1 MERYSNAD
9 GSAKVRKKHE
19 KEYLGN
25 YIGIVVQNNDP
36 DKRGRVKVFVPDIS
50 ATVYE
55 NWNKKIEDKYFKF
68 IGTNVESPL
77 TDIIDDLQ
85 KILPWAECAAPLAGA
100 SSSGRYHAH
109 SKIATTSDSSKL
121 ETAKPDEDDN
131 IAHAPSRLYE
141 SDPVNDAYND
151 NTDDDEPRLGAPNKV
166 NKHTHNYLPSSYNNR
181 AKGVFGVPNVG
192 SHVWVFFEGG
202 NLMSPVYFAAAF
214 GDEDWKGIYDQ
225 NDFEHGLDYPGT
237 YENKSDKVDASYNH
251 NTETYRNKFVIN
263 QKGGSLEFINT
274 DNREAVKLSHHSGSF
289 KELNGSTSIE
299 LATGNDQKLVMAD
312 QFLTVRGHRN
322 EYTDYD
328 YEMIVRGDHYK
339 KIGSFNKKK
348 FSEWHDAVEEIANI
362 KQRFEI
368 KRVQDGD
375 WGLDQIYIATG
386 STLVG
391 HPDAKSKGHSDGGY
405 EPCPLCSHNKR
416 PKVWTERHTD
426 LRTLTMPVINSSN
439 NGYTATDNTVYTSN
453 VYPYGEITQSTQSR
467 EFVRPVDRVDNI
479 NPSNFLEGG
488 VCPLC
493 YGSGFSPSTQGGL
506 FETEG
511 KDKNLIQ
518 ALKDEL
524 PKLTRLEKEM
534 GLGGSEITHITKHK
548 METIGLLMND
558 FPSIRMDHFGKLN
571 NNEMRIRPDGVFTM
585 KKVSPLIERVH
596 VDDMPGGTYNINA
609 SNRFNVL
616 AGAGG
621 IVFKTYGCVDVG
633 GTVVTMAGEQV
644 NIASENEI
652 NITSGKRL
660 NIVSDILTLRQKEYG
675 QVLVDSNLGVSQNV
689 IIGGSTH
696 IDGELFV
703 NHVTAP
709 IEIQETE
716 QIDLY
721 GKLLSGLSFNCN
733 FSYTNDAHT
742 VGSVTLT
749 SDSNDDKVRNY
760 HHSHQ
765 FKNLPLHL
773 VNSSQDV
780 RKLSQRIENPERDGA
795 AAPENINKGIGLTNT
810 GEEI

>member
-9 GSAKVRKKHE
+9 NSAKVREDYQKD
-19 KEYLGN
+19 YSGN
-25 YIGIVVQNNDP
+25 HIGIVVQNNDP
-36 DKRGRVKVFVPDIS
+36 DKRGRVKVFVPHIS

-55 NWNKKIEDKYFKF
+55 GWNKKISDKYFKF
-68 IGTNVESPL
+68 IGTNIDSPL
-77 TDIIDDLQ
+77 TDIIDELQ

-100 SSSGRYHAH
+100 SSSGRYHAY
-109 SKIATTSDSSKL
+109 SKTATTSDSSKL
-121 ETAKPDEDDN
+121 ETAKPDHLNTGIGDS
-131 IAHAPSRLYE
+131 PGKVYE
-141 SDPVNDAYND
+141 SNPVNDAYND
-151 NTDDDEPRLGAPNKV
+151 ATKKGGEVRLGAPNKI
-166 NKHTHNYLPSSYNNR
+166 NKYTHNYVPNIYNNR
-181 AKGVFGVPNVG
+181 AKGVFGIPNVG
-192 SHVWVFFEGG
+192 SHVWVFFDNG
-202 NLMSPVYFAAAF
+202 NPMSPVYFAAAF
-214 GDEDWKGIYDQ
+214 GAEDWKGVYDE
-225 NDFEHGLDYPGT
+225 NDEVTGIDYPGT
-237 YENKSDKVDASYNH
+237 YENKSDKVDPSYNH

-263 QKGGSLEFINT
+263 QKGGALEFINT
-274 DNREAVKLSHHSGSF
+274 DNREALKLSHHSGSY
-289 KELNGSTSIE
+289 KEFNNATTTE
-299 LATGNDQKLVMAD
+299 LATGNDQKLVMGD

-328 YEMIVRGDHYK
+328 YELIVRGDHYK
-339 KIGSFNKKK
+339 KIGNFGKKQ
-348 FSEWHDAVEEIANI
+348 FSEWHNAVEEIANI

-375 WGLDQIYIATG
+375 WGMDQIYIAAG
-386 STLVG
+386 STQVPQDG
-391 HPDAKSKGHSDGGY
+391 AKEKGYSEGGF
-405 EPCPLCSHNKR
+405 EPCPLCSHNGR
-416 PKVWTERHTD
+416 AKVWKERHID
-426 LRTLTMPVINSSN
+426 LRDLSMPVINASN
-439 NGYTATDNTVYTSN
+439 AGYTPTDNTVYTTN
-453 VYPYGEITQSTQSR
+453 VYPYGEINQETAGR
-467 EFVRPVDRVDNI
+467 EFVQPLDGLLQV

-488 VCPLC
+488 VCPIC
-493 YGSGFSPSTQGGL
+493 FGSGYSPSTQGGL
-506 FETEG
+506 FETED

-518 ALKDEL
+518 ALKDKL
-524 PKLTRLEKEM
+524 PDLTRLEKQM

-558 FPSIRMDHFGKLN
+558 FPSIRMDHFGKIN
-571 NNEMRIRPDGVFTM
+571 NNEMRIRPDGVFTS

-609 SNRFNVL
+609 CNRFNVL

-621 IVFKTYGCVDVG
+621 IVFKSYGCVEVG
-633 GTVVTMAGEQV
+633 GTIVTMAGEQV

-660 NIVSDILTLRQKEYG
+660 NIVSDLLTLRQKEYG

-716 QIDLY
+716 QTDLY
-721 GKLLSGLSFNCN
+721 GKLLSGLSFTC
-733 FSYTNDAHT
+733 TGPWTHGGEG
-742 VGSVTLT
+742 VITLT

-795 AAPENINKGIGLTNT
+795 AVPENINKGIGLTNT
-810 GEEI
+810 GEQI